1 MGIAFIIVGGIA
13 LVSIVA
19 SFFSY
24 LEKKKGRND
33 TAIEERLKSL
43 EMRVDS
49 LSDSVQEKEGTI
61 NKLEAD
67 LRFLNRL
74 IEDKTPQTK

>member
-1 MGIAFIIVGGIA
+1 MGIAFIIVGGIT

-19 SFFSY
+19 SFFGY

-43 EMRVDS
+43 EINVSS
-49 LSDSVQEKEGTI
+49 LSDS
-61 NKLEAD
+61 A
-67 LRFLNRL
+67 
-74 IEDKTPQTK
+74 